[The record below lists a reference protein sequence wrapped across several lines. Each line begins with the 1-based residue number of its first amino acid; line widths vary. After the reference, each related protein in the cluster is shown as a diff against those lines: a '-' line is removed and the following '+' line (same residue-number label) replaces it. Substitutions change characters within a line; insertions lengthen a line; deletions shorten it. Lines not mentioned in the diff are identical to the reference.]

1 MKNNKFLGT
10 DFGVQRVVLIFSFNS
25 GLFCS
30 FIGTVFAFVS
40 ASSFTGNKNIFTYLI
55 EVFLSILLYP
65 LLGVTVI
72 LYFWNNL
79 ANLVHII
86 HSVFKM
92 HKIPYL
98 RLLVTYI
105 SLIFTFIIAL
115 GIAPM
120 FEDKNNPN
128 NSLWITNKSGVL
140 LILAF
145 FLPHIFYFILTYY
158 YKNEK
163 SN

>member
-1 MKNNKFLGT
+1 MKNNNFLGI
-10 DFGVQRVVLIFSFNS
+10 DFGVQWAVLIFVFNF

-40 ASSFTGNKNIFTYLI
+40 ASSFTGDKNILVYLI
-55 EVFLSILLYP
+55 EVFLSLLLYP
-65 LLGVTVI
+65 LVITTVI

-79 ANLVHII
+79 ANLIHIV
-86 HSVFKM
+86 SAFVKM
-92 HKIPYL
+92 RIPFL
-98 RLLVTYI
+98 RLFVTFF
-105 SLIFTFIIAL
+105 SFIFTFIIAL
-115 GIAPM
+115 GIATI

-128 NSLWITNKSGVL
+128 NSLWITNKSRFL

-158 YKNEK
+158 YKTNK

>member
-1 MKNNKFLGT
+1 MKNNNFLG
-10 DFGVQRVVLIFSFNS
+10 FGVQRAILIFGFNS
-25 GLFCS
+25 GLFCI

-40 ASSFTGNKNIFTYLI
+40 ASSFTGDKNIFVYLI

-79 ANLVHII
+79 ANLIHIV
-86 HSVFKM
+86 SAFLKM
-92 HKIPYL
+92 RIPFL
-98 RLLVTYI
+98 RLFVTFF
-105 SLIFTFIIAL
+105 SFVFTFAIVG

-120 FEDKNNPN
+120 FEDKNNPD
-128 NSLWITNKSGVL
+128 NSLWITNKYGIL

-158 YKNEK
+158 YKTEK